1 MEHEESFA
9 TLPEGD
15 IGTLPT
21 VVEVFCSKKYQQ
33 AEGNCQT
40 KANSEASAED
50 EGQIIP
56 GSLVILVY
64 QERKIGC
71 VGAKE

>member
-15 IGTLPT
+15 IGSLPA
-21 VVEVFCSKKYQQ
+21 VVEVFCSKKCQQ
-33 AEGNCQT
+33 AEGDCQT
-40 KANSEASAED
+40 KANSEACAEGRRTD
-50 EGQIIP
+50 NSRKSGHSGIP
-56 GSLVILVY
+56 
-64 QERKIGC
+64 RKIGC

>member
-15 IGTLPT
+15 IGSLPA
-21 VVEVFCSKKYQQ
+21 VVEVFCSKKCQQ
-33 AEGNCQT
+33 AEGDCQT
-40 KANSEASAED
+40 KANSEACAED

>member
-15 IGTLPT
+15 IGSLPA
-21 VVEVFCSKKYQQ
+21 VVEVFCSKKCQQ
-33 AEGNCQT
+33 AEGDFQT
-40 KANSEASAED
+40 KANSEGCAED